1 MKKVAKKNLK
11 EKKNNRVNEERESL
25 FVGVDVHK
33 KSWMVSI
40 VDEEWN
46 LKKKASIPGNSAS
59 LLHLIKGF
67 GNCDVKVCYE
77 AGGFGFG
84 LYDDLTDAG
93 IDAAV
98 IAPSM
103 TPKRAGDKVKTDRR
117 DSANLATKLA
127 KRELT
132 EICIPDITRRAH
144 RELIRGYD
152 QIKKK
157 RQGVMNQ
164 IKSFLTYHGENPPGG
179 MKANWSQKYV
189 TWLKERL
196 EFKKDVDGCL
206 RFRLD
211 QLIMLYEFLREQE
224 KEIRGKIDEIS
235 ELPLYK
241 DKIEV
246 VKENIK
252 GIGPLTILRLLLEV
266 GDFSRF
272 KNSRKF
278 TSYLGLTPSEHSS
291 GEKERRGSLTGYGN
305 RSLRS
310 ALVEVSWIVMR
321 FNISFRHTFKILS
334 NRLRSMNKAIVAIAR
349 KLAIRLFWIIRE
361 IEIME
366 QAA

>member
-1 MKKVAKKNLK
+1 MKKVAQKNLK
-11 EKKNNRVNEERESL
+11 EKKKNRVNEERESL

-33 KSWMVSI
+33 KNWMVSI
-40 VDEEWN
+40 VDEEWK
-46 LKKKASIPGNSAS
+46 LKKKTSIPGNSAS
-59 LLHLIKGF
+59 LLHLINGF

-84 LYDDLTDAG
+84 LYDDLTTAG
-93 IDAAV
+93 IDATV

-103 TPKRAGDKVKTDRR
+103 TPKRAGDRVKTDRR
-117 DSANLATKLA
+117 DSENLATKLA

-144 RELIRGYD
+144 REIIRGYD
-152 QIKKK
+152 QVKKE
-157 RQGVMNQ
+157 RQRVMNQ
-164 IKSFLTYHGENPPGG
+164 IKSFLTCQSKNPPSGI
-179 MKANWSQKYV
+179 KANWSRKYV
-189 TWLKERL
+189 TWLKEKL
-196 EFKKDVDGCL
+196 KFEKDVDGCL

-211 QLIMLYEFLREQE
+211 QLIEQYEFLREQE
-224 KEIRGKIDEIS
+224 KKVKSKIDELC
-235 ELPLYK
+235 ELPQYEE
-241 DKIEV
+241 KIEA

-252 GIGPLTILRLLLEV
+252 GVGSLTILRLLLEV

-291 GEKERRGSLTGYGN
+291 GEKDRRGSLTGYGN

-310 ALVEVSWIVMR
+310 ALVEVSWVVLR
-321 FNISFRHTFKILS
+321 YSNSFRHTFRTLS
-334 NRLRSMNKAIVAIAR
+334 YRIGKNKAIVAIAR

-361 IEIME
+361 TEMIE